1 MQAGSSVLATP
12 APATAAATQQ
22 AGTSVLAIPA
32 PATAATQ
39 QAGTSVLATP
49 APATAATQQ
58 AGTSVLASPA
68 PATATQQAG
77 TSTSP
82 SPATAAPATTAASA
96 RTAALWQ
103 AGASTSP
110 SPATATKAAP
120 ATTAAPRQTGAST
133 SPSSATAT
141 KAATQRAG
149 ASTSAM
155 AVQAT
160 AARADL
166 AVEATAARR
175 LGKTLEWKEVGH
187 GKYDGLF
194 TKVQSGDAS
203 GVQPITLPKKAWRAP
218 KGTNFLGYDISD
230 RVLPQIVIPAP
241 SLSGKRISDERGNG
255 RAPTLPMELVLAI
268 MSLAADTQRELRGL
282 RDTAALILNLPKGAQ
297 DPEIALGPVYIVPD
311 WLDSRL
317 EDFAQQFGL
326 LPRLSDALCAKPSA
340 VAARLNMMLI
350 HIKQM
355 PAQWEVD
362 EPLQLIES
370 GACKASKTLSLD
382 LLGRGVKVDD
392 TDLSLWFHKGR
403 KAITRFF
410 LRAKGLLQMAK
421 GLNTLEGLD
430 VRLGAWAALS
440 FIDLVEP
447 QGNGHVQVGPEY
459 HLSTE
464 MLYELTA
471 SLPQLRRICI
481 CIEARAWNR
490 SELVNPPTINAERLI
505 GASHGTAGRKAK
517 LIYAALRMP
526 GLTLSLC
533 TNNFCQHLGN
543 LHTLDIVCDRLKCD
557 KRPGDLIYH
566 IAVRFGKTLT
576 KLRVCALQGVDPAQL
591 SPTAPIMRD
600 DEATV
605 PVPAGLI
612 DDDGDTIMQ
621 NATTQN
627 ATSAH
632 HDTRQPVE
640 LLQLKSLHVECPE
653 FGFTD
658 MNAMRMPNLET
669 FNLRTASAPF
679 QDGTTRL
686 RTPLEGLE
694 GGVMGPFSNK
704 KAALRAWGRIAPSQT
719 EEWRKLRPKGAYD
732 LVDTGAFL
740 LVNERNASLFEQG
753 SLARHPQ
760 HTTASSA
767 YPGSSARA
775 RQHTAAGSAYPGS
788 SARAPR
794 HTAASS
800 AYPGS
805 SAQAPQH
812 TAAQCGSS
820 VRAPRR
826 TAAWGENPGEYY
838 DWHGTLGVRWRE
850 EREARQRAAEETVRI
865 TFEGGEGSAQQL
877 LKGAVQRLEPYSCAY
892 FLQALAEALTEAG
905 RRTEAEQVRALIPT
919 PPAPLGIDPSFLTT
933 TDLNSLSRLRISGAE
948 DDDQTE
954 RDAEGETDLE
964 QMDTIVRTIERGE
977 SASSDEDDEDD
988 EDDDDEDDEDDS
1000 DETPSPPPPQGTASP
1015 GLGEGEAADPERA
1028 RIDPLAAGGE
1038 DTAADEEM
1046 DVADATG
1053 SGITA
1058 DKRTSDDSE
1067 RGAGGMTQPPGELH
1081 GQLERLCHKD

>member
-1 MQAGSSVLATP
+1 
-12 APATAAATQQ
+12 
-22 AGTSVLAIPA
+22 
-32 PATAATQ
+32 
-39 QAGTSVLATP
+39 AGTSVLATP

-788 SARAPR
+788 SAQAPQ

-805 SAQAPQH
+805 SAQARQH
-812 TAAQCGSS
+812 TAASS
-820 VRAPRR
+820 ADRR
-826 TAAWGENPGEYY
+826 
-838 DWHGTLGVRWRE
+838 
-850 EREARQRAAEETVRI
+850 
-865 TFEGGEGSAQQL
+865 
-877 LKGAVQRLEPYSCAY
+877 
-892 FLQALAEALTEAG
+892 
-905 RRTEAEQVRALIPT
+905 
-919 PPAPLGIDPSFLTT
+919 
-933 TDLNSLSRLRISGAE
+933 
-948 DDDQTE
+948 
-954 RDAEGETDLE
+954 
-964 QMDTIVRTIERGE
+964 
-977 SASSDEDDEDD
+977 
-988 EDDDDEDDEDDS
+988 
-1000 DETPSPPPPQGTASP
+1000 
-1015 GLGEGEAADPERA
+1015 
-1028 RIDPLAAGGE
+1028 
-1038 DTAADEEM
+1038 
-1046 DVADATG
+1046 
-1053 SGITA
+1053 
-1058 DKRTSDDSE
+1058 
-1067 RGAGGMTQPPGELH
+1067 
-1081 GQLERLCHKD
+1081 